1 MNKYKSLNQS
11 VYNNIFRCK
20 HKETDDKEVYKKLMS
35 FGIWRKHKIKKCK
48 VCDHI
53 IDEPLNVFK
62 YDRRDKKEHK
72 LNIIKEEWQK

>member
-1 MNKYKSLNQS
+1 
-11 VYNNIFRCK
+11 
-20 HKETDDKEVYKKLMS
+20 MS

-72 LNIIKEEWQK
+72 LNIIE